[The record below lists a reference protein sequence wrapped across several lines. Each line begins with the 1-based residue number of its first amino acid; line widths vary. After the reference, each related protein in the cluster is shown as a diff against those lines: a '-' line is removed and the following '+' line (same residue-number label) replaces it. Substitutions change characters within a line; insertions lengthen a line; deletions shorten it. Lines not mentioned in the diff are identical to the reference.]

1 MLPDATPSLDR
12 LVAQAV
18 DEAATARADAVEP
31 IHLLIA
37 VLGHL
42 SPEELARVA
51 SAGVDVDTV
60 RGDLRA
66 FATSEGKK
74 HDREPSRVSS
84 RVTFLLEKAR
94 GYATRAER
102 EAAPIDVL
110 SALMKYRD
118 DAMKRFLA
126 RAKIAPRDVLE
137 KVADVPAPRRPTV
150 RPSAPP
156 SAPDRKPHPPTPT
169 LDRFSKDLT
178 QLARDGRIEPVLGR
192 EAETKQMIRALLRK
206 QKSNPVLVGDAG
218 VGKTAVVEG
227 LARRAVADDAPEEI
241 RELRVV
247 ELVMGA
253 LAATSKYRG
262 DFEDTLVKIVAEASA
277 DRDLVL
283 FIDEI
288 HTLVGAGGGAL
299 DAANIMKPALAR
311 DVLRCIGATTPA
323 EYKKHIER
331 DAALERRF
339 QPIRIEEPTR
349 DQARAM
355 LEGAR
360 PALEAHHHVSV
371 DDDAIDAAIDLSI
384 RYLPERRLPDKA
396 RDLLDQAAASRR
408 FLTLSPRRA
417 KRGRAA
423 VSRHD
428 VAAVIA
434 EWTGIPEERLT
445 ENLQRRLLDME
456 AALKAR
462 VVGQD
467 HAVMA
472 VAEVVR
478 TAMVG
483 LADRR
488 RPYGVFLFLGP
499 TGVGKT
505 ELAKALAEFLFDD
518 PRHLVRVDM
527 SEYGEEHAVARLV
540 GSPPGYVGHA
550 EGGQLTNAV
559 ARMPYSVVL
568 FDEIDKAHPKLA
580 DLFLPIF
587 DEGRVTD
594 AQGKTVDFRNT
605 VIIMTSNL
613 GAEAWASPK
622 RALGFRAND
631 DDAPMVDVGIAFAPP
646 RADLLP
652 KALAGFFR
660 PELLN
665 RIGRVVPF
673 KPLGVTEVR
682 LIIDKILRDVRA
694 RLADKEMTLDVDA
707 DAYDALAT
715 AGYAPDRGARE
726 MERVIERQVVQPIAT
741 GLLDGTF
748 ARGSRVRIVPG
759 AGGVTVRLSGEA
771 RASAT

>member
-1 MLPDATPSLDR
+1 MLPAATPSLDR
-12 LVAQAV
+12 LVAHAV
-18 DEAATARADAVEP
+18 DEAWTARAIAVEP
-31 IHLLIA
+31 IHLLIS
-37 VLGHL
+37 VLGEL
-42 SPEELARVA
+42 SLDALARLA
-51 SAGVDVDTV
+51 KAGIEVDAV
-60 RGDLRA
+60 RADLRA
-66 FATSEGKK
+66 FATSHGGK
-74 HDREPSRVSS
+74 HDREPARVSS

-94 GYATRAER
+94 SYAARAER
-102 EAAPIDVL
+102 EVDPIDVL

-126 RAKIAPRDVLE
+126 QSKIAPRDVLE
-137 KVADVPAPRRPTV
+137 KIGDLPLQARATS
-150 RPSAPP
+150 RPSTPP

-178 QLARDGRIEPVLGR
+178 QLAREGRIEPVLGR
-192 EAETKQMIRALLRK
+192 EAETKQVIRALLRK

-227 LARRAVADDAPEEI
+227 LARRAVDDDAPEEI
-241 RELRVV
+241 RELRIV

-253 LAATSKYRG
+253 LAATAKFRG

-283 FIDEI
+283 FIDELQ
-288 HTLVGAGGGAL
+288 TLVGAGGGAL
-299 DAANIMKPALAR
+299 DAANILKPALAR

-323 EYKKHIER
+323 EYKKFIEK

-349 DQARAM
+349 DEARAM
-355 LEGAR
+355 LAGAR

-384 RYLPERRLPDKA
+384 RYLPDRRLPDKA

-434 EWTGIPEERLT
+434 DWTGIPAERLT
-445 ENLQRRLLDME
+445 EDRQRRLLGME

-467 HAVMA
+467 HAVSA

-540 GSPPGYVGHA
+540 GSPPGYVGHT

-568 FDEIDKAHPKLA
+568 FDEIDKAHPKIA

-594 AQGKTVDFRNT
+594 AQGKMVDFRNT

-613 GAEAWASPK
+613 GADAMASPK
-622 RALGFRAND
+622 RALGFRARD
-631 DDAPMVDVGIAFAPP
+631 DDGASIHADTAFEPP
-646 RADLLP
+646 RADALP
-652 KALAGFFR
+652 KALATFFR

-673 KPLGVTEVR
+673 KPLGIVEVR

-694 RLADKEMTLDVDA
+694 RLADKEMTLDVGA
-707 DAYDALAT
+707 DAYDALAK

-726 MERVIERQVVQPIAT
+726 MERVIERQIVQPIAT
-741 GLLDGTF
+741 GLLDATF
-748 ARGSRVRIVPG
+748 ARGSRVCVVPG
-759 AGGVTVRLSGEA
+759 AGGVVVRPA
-771 RASAT
+771 